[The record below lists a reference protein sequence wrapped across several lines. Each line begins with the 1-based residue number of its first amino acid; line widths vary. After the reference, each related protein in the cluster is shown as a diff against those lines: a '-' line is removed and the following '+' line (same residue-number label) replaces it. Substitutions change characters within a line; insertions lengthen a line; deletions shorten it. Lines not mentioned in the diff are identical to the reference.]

1 VLQNRFLLQR
11 ISALAFLAI
20 VLVLW
25 LNFAFIDHQ
34 YDLSSAHHK
43 EHHCQLFASGLHGAA
58 PASLIIT
65 APTVSEYF
73 SPFTAYHY
81 NEAVSFAYLPRS
93 PPLS

>member
-1 VLQNRFLLQR
+1 VLQNRFLIQR
-11 ISALAFLAI
+11 TSALAFLAI
-20 VLVLW
+20 ALVLW

-58 PASLIIT
+58 SASLVIT
-65 APTVSEYF
+65 PLAVREYF
-73 SPFTAYHY
+73 APLATYHY
-81 NEAVSFAYLPRS
+81 TEALSFAYLPRS